1 MNPSL
6 PQQLIAQALTI
17 ATRIA
22 PAIPETSYAMG
33 DVGVLAGVLVMLAQE
48 ADRAADVLVREN
60 AAMRALFA
68 NAAAMPLGD
77 LVDELRLAGAARD
90 ADLTLTT
97 LEAANARLKTLLI
110 ALHVEAEAVNG
121 DWGRTLEARIWAV
134 LKRSADD
141 RMLVMPAL

>member
-1 MNPSL
+1 MTPSL
-6 PQQLIAQALTI
+6 PQQLIAQAMTI

-33 DVGVLAGVLVMLAQE
+33 DVGMLAGVLVMLAQE
-48 ADRAADVLVREN
+48 ADRTVDVLVREN
-60 AAMRALFA
+60 TAMRALFA
-68 NAAAMPLGD
+68 DAGAMPLGD
-77 LVDELRLAGAARD
+77 LVDELKAAGASSD
-90 ADLTLTT
+90 ADLKITT

-110 ALHVEAEAVNG
+110 ALHVEAEAVGG
-121 DWGRTLEARIWAV
+121 DWGRKLEARIWAL